1 MMSCNPEED
10 LPTFVYDG
18 DTEELS
24 LLGGAEDAGGI
35 DKIVVDELRL
45 RGFVL
50 VRHTYSRTQQR
61 LLQEV
66 AAFFALNDE
75 EKAGIAGGAGMRKIK
90 GRPVG
95 VLAGRFSQIVSLDDC
110 EAPQTEGGRGLIPS
124 GFNSTRLRVPV
135 LGHVSSA
142 AGIARAVCRCIE
154 RYLTGSDGSTALESC
169 VDFLSREPSEEG
181 VSNSTVRFCRYS
193 AGAGGF
199 EPHTDTSFFTV
210 IASAGRGKASSL
222 EILSPGGNE
231 WRAIDRLIADD
242 SSVVVFPGDYMAIIS
257 KEAVPAAVGASEHGR
272 VIARG
277 SYLGADSAQ
286 NQEGSALAWGNE
298 GDARLRRRSGLI
310 VPPSSCRLSDGSSAE
325 PLAMDDLEAYCS
337 VKRKRQAVEHRDEGD
352 NWILSSR
359 DIGAPSM
366 MTRASLVA
374 GGMARN
380 SLRPNRCWAEEMTA
394 GQRLMDPPKREQ
406 RNLSQV
412 MSDTN
417 LGEVAE
423 PLSFGMISG
432 FCSGFFLKKVGKA
445 AAVTFGVVFVTF
457 QAAAQAGY
465 VNVNWDAVQR
475 DVMKGL
481 DMDGDGEVTEMDAR
495 EAVVRAVNYL
505 TENTGIAAGSFM
517 AGFVL
522 GVRKG

>member
-1 MMSCNPEED
+1 MSAFARCFFQPNT
-10 LPTFVYDG
+10 LWRF
-18 DTEELS
+18 
-24 LLGGAEDAGGI
+24 AG
-35 DKIVVDELRL
+35 
-45 RGFVL
+45 
-50 VRHTYSRTQQR
+50 
-61 LLQEV
+61 V
-66 AAFFALNDE
+66 A
-75 EKAGIAGGAGMRKIK
+75 G
-90 GRPVG
+90 
-95 VLAGRFSQIVSLDDC
+95 
-110 EAPQTEGGRGLIPS
+110 
-124 GFNSTRLRVPV
+124 
-135 LGHVSSA
+135 
-142 AGIARAVCRCIE
+142 
-154 RYLTGSDGSTALESC
+154 
-169 VDFLSREPSEEG
+169 
-181 VSNSTVRFCRYS
+181 
-193 AGAGGF
+193 
-199 EPHTDTSFFTV
+199 
-210 IASAGRGKASSL
+210 
-222 EILSPGGNE
+222 
-231 WRAIDRLIADD
+231 
-242 SSVVVFPGDYMAIIS
+242 
-257 KEAVPAAVGASEHGR
+257 
-272 VIARG
+272 
-277 SYLGADSAQ
+277 
-286 NQEGSALAWGNE
+286 
-298 GDARLRRRSGLI
+298 
-310 VPPSSCRLSDGSSAE
+310 
-325 PLAMDDLEAYCS
+325 
-337 VKRKRQAVEHRDEGD
+337 
-352 NWILSSR
+352 
-359 DIGAPSM
+359 
-366 MTRASLVA
+366 ASLVA

-412 MSDTN
+412 MADTN

>member
-1 MMSCNPEED
+1 MVSCNPEED
-10 LPTFVYDG
+10 PPTFVYDG
-18 DTEELS
+18 DAEELS
-24 LLGGAEDAGGI
+24 LLGSAEDSGGI
-35 DKIVVDELRL
+35 DKIVVDEFRL
-45 RGFVL
+45 RGFII
-50 VRHTYSRTQQR
+50 VRHAYPRMQQR
-61 LLQEV
+61 LLRES
-66 AAFFALNDE
+66 AAFFALDDE

-95 VLAGRFSQIVSLDDC
+95 VLGFAMVTASSAAARPLSQIVSLDDC
-110 EAPQTEGGRGLIPS
+110 EAPQTESSRGLIPS
-124 GFNSTRLRVPV
+124 GFDSTRLRVPV

-142 AGIARAVCRCIE
+142 AGI
-154 RYLTGSDGSTALESC
+154 
-169 VDFLSREPSEEG
+169 
-181 VSNSTVRFCRYS
+181 
-193 AGAGGF
+193 
-199 EPHTDTSFFTV
+199 V

-231 WRAIDRLIADD
+231 WRAIDELIADD
-242 SSVVVFPGDYMAIIS
+242 SSLVVFPGDYMAIIS
-257 KEAVPAAVGASEHGR
+257 KEVVPAAVH
-272 VIARG
+272 
-277 SYLGADSAQ
+277 
-286 NQEGSALAWGNE
+286 
-298 GDARLRRRSGLI
+298 RSTA
-310 VPPSSCRLSDGSSAE
+310 GSSREDRISVPVLFRTRKGAHWPDRMKGMLDCEE
-325 PLAMDDLEAYCS
+325 PLAMDDMEAYCS
-337 VKRKRQAVEHRDEGD
+337 LKRKRQAAEHLDEGD
-352 NWILSSR
+352 NWILSTR
-359 DIGAPSM
+359 DVG
-366 MTRASLVA
+366 V
-374 GGMARN
+374 MA
-380 SLRPNRCWAEEMTA
+380 
-394 GQRLMDPPKREQ
+394 
-406 RNLSQV
+406 
-412 MSDTN
+412 DTN

-505 TENTGIAAGSFM
+505 YGEYRIAAGSFM